1 MAGIVHPHVK
11 PHVQPHVQLLLGGPL
26 FAKPGRRPLPN
37 GSGPGR
43 SGRSKTLRFVRLR
56 GPAAPPPPTLPGM
69 KAADFNPHKLDVA
82 AFAKA
87 GASLSGQCPLT
98 DLPRLLESVPEEAR
112 ADLLHPL
119 SWAVTGLL
127 RPVAGGEPEVWL
139 HLRAHADVP
148 LSCQRCLQPMVEH
161 LAIERQARFVADEAT
176 AAELDAVL
184 AEGDFSE

>member
-1 MAGIVHPHVK
+1 
-11 PHVQPHVQLLLGGPL
+11 
-26 FAKPGRRPLPN
+26 
-37 GSGPGR
+37 
-43 SGRSKTLRFVRLR
+43 
-56 GPAAPPPPTLPGM
+56 M

-184 AEGDFSE
+184 EDDVLVLSRSFDLRWWLEDELILELPLMPLHQSCRPAVPLGQAAEPAAAEDERPHPFAALAALKKRSDRAS